1 VNEKT
6 LSEFGDYLLSHRDE
20 ITSEWVLAVQRGLA
34 SDLPG
39 YFGDSQL
46 VDHLPEVF
54 QELAAVLK
62 APQSHD
68 ERSEV
73 SRTARRHGRYRWR
86 QGYKLNQ
93 VIREASMIRR
103 ILVGTWVNAFARQ
116 TPAFADETRNAAE
129 QLIHEAVDDIVADS
143 AEQYMEEQQK
153 AVSHLN
159 ERLADALADLRQQ
172 KGPTEAKKTKGDI
185 SGERRSPK

>member
-1 VNEKT
+1 MDEKA
-6 LSEFGDYLLSHRDE
+6 LSEFGDYLLAHRDE
-20 ITSEWVLAVQRGLA
+20 ITAEWVVAVKRGLA

-73 SRTARRHGRYRWR
+73 SRTARKHGRYRWR
-86 QGYKLNQ
+86 QGYKLDQ
-93 VIREASMIRR
+93 VIREASIIRQ
-103 ILVGTWVNAFARQ
+103 ILVGTWVNAFARHR
-116 TPAFADETRNAAE
+116 PAFVDETRSAAE

-159 ERLADALADLRQQ
+159 ERLADALADLRKQ
-172 KGPTEAKKTKGDI
+172 KAASKAKKTKRDI
-185 SGERRSPK
+185 HGKS

>member
-6 LSEFGDYLLSHRDE
+6 LSEFGDYLLSHRDQ
-20 ITSEWVLAVQRGLA
+20 ITAEWVLAVQRGLA
-34 SDLPG
+34 SDVPG

-46 VDHLPEVF
+46 VDHLPELF
-54 QELAAVLK
+54 QDLAALLK
-62 APQSHD
+62 APPSHD

-73 SRTARRHGRYRWR
+73 SRTARRHGKYRWR

-93 VIREASMIRR
+93 VIREASIIRR
-103 ILVGTWVNAFARQ
+103 ILVGTWVNTFARQ
-116 TPAFADETRNAAE
+116 TPAFIGETRSAAE
-129 QLIHEAVDDIVADS
+129 HLIHEAVDDIVADS

-159 ERLADALADLRQQ
+159 AQLADALADLRQQ
-172 KGPTEAKKTKGDI
+172 KTPTEAKKTKEDI
-185 SGERRSPK
+185 SGKAES

>member
-1 VNEKT
+1 MNKKT
-6 LSEFGDYLLSHRDE
+6 LSEFGDYSLGHRDE
-20 ITSEWVLAVQRGLA
+20 ITAEWVLAVKRGLA

-54 QELAAVLK
+54 QELASVLK
-62 APQSHD
+62 APHSHD
-68 ERSEV
+68 EGSDV
-73 SRTARRHGRYRWR
+73 SRTARKHGRYRWR

-93 VIREASMIRR
+93 VIHEASIIRR
-103 ILVGTWVNAFARQ
+103 ILIGTWVNAFARQ
-116 TPAFADETRNAAE
+116 TPAFVAETRSAAE
-129 QLIHEAVDDIVADS
+129 GLIHEAVDDIVADS

-159 ERLADALADLRQQ
+159 ERLAEALADLRQQ
-172 KGPTEAKKTKGDI
+172 QAATDPNKTK
-185 SGERRSPK
+185 EL

>member
-1 VNEKT
+1 M
-6 LSEFGDYLLSHRDE
+6 LSNRDE
-20 ITSEWVLAVQRGLA
+20 ITAEWVLAVQRGLA

-54 QELAAVLK
+54 QELAALLK
-62 APQSHD
+62 APQRHD
-68 ERSEV
+68 ERTEV

-103 ILVGTWVNAFARQ
+103 ILVGTWAKAFAKR
-116 TPAFADETRNAAE
+116 TPAFVDETRSAAE

-159 ERLADALADLRQQ
+159 AQLADALADLRQQ
-172 KGPTEAKKTKGDI
+172 KAATEANKTKGDI
-185 SGERRSPK
+185 SDDAKS